1 MKLCLSSSENSGVEI
16 VYGLKLLR
24 HFAAILLHS
33 HPRAHSQLQ
42 YAQSAAVKTLKHML
56 FHNLWIEFGM
66 AIARRLKPRH
76 PRSTKFR
83 LLNWMISNLFYQLSL
98 AQQKHDETGLRP
110 SPPPAP
116 PLLEIVSLWW
126 IMLYFIYAYY
136 YYKII
141 ILLFAV
147 VQIFLERNKWML
159 HFSRKL
165 ARGILEGGRGLD
177 KCFMLLHV

>member
-16 VYGLKLLR
+16 VYGLKQLR
-24 HFAAILLHS
+24 HFAVILSHS

-66 AIARRLKPRH
+66 AIAWRLKPRH
-76 PRSTKFR
+76 PCSTKFR

-98 AQQKHDETGLRP
+98 AQQKHDETGFRP
-110 SPPPAP
+110 SPSPSAWNC
-116 PLLEIVSLWW
+116 ESMMNYTVF
-126 IMLYFIYAYY
+126 YYAYY

-177 KCFMLLHV
+177 KWFMLLHV

>member
-24 HFAAILLHS
+24 HFAAILSHS

-66 AIARRLKPRH
+66 AITWRLKPRH

-110 SPPPAP
+110 SPPPP
-116 PLLEIVSLWW
+116 PSAWNCESMMNYTVF
-126 IMLYFIYAYY
+126 YYAYY

-177 KCFMLLHV
+177 KWFMLLHV

>member
-1 MKLCLSSSENSGVEI
+1 MQGRFESSWFLSSGLFSVLELSWSESFDSQISLLGEEHCETVSSSSENSEVEI

-24 HFAAILLHS
+24 HFSAILSHS

-66 AIARRLKPRH
+66 AIARHLKPRH

-110 SPPPAP
+110 SPPPP
-116 PLLEIVSLWW
+116 SLCLKLWVYDE
-126 IMLYFIYAYY
+126 LYC
-136 YYKII
+136 
-141 ILLFAV
+141 ILLC
-147 VQIFLERNKWML
+147 
-159 HFSRKL
+159 
-165 ARGILEGGRGLD
+165 IL
-177 KCFMLLHV
+177 LL

>member
-1 MKLCLSSSENSGVEI
+1 MQGRFESSWFLSSGLFSVLELSWSESSSFDSQISLLGEEHCETVSSSSENSEVEI

-24 HFAAILLHS
+24 HFSAILSHS

-110 SPPPAP
+110 SPPP
-116 PLLEIVSLWW
+116 PLCLKLWV
-126 IMLYFIYAYY
+126 YD
-136 YYKII
+136 
-141 ILLFAV
+141 
-147 VQIFLERNKWML
+147 E
-159 HFSRKL
+159 
-165 ARGILEGGRGLD
+165 
-177 KCFMLLHV
+177 

>member
-1 MKLCLSSSENSGVEI
+1 M
-16 VYGLKLLR
+16 YGLKLLR

-33 HPRAHSQLQ
+33 HLRVHSQQQ

-98 AQQKHDETGLRP
+98 ARQKHDETGLRP
-110 SPPPAP
+110 SPPPPSAWNC
-116 PLLEIVSLWW
+116 ESMMNYAVF
-126 IMLYFIYAYY
+126 YYAYY

-147 VQIFLERNKWML
+147 VQIFPERNKWML
-159 HFSRKL
+159 HISRKL

-177 KCFMLLHV
+177 KWFMLLHV

>member
-1 MKLCLSSSENSGVEI
+1 M
-16 VYGLKLLR
+16 YGLKLLR

-33 HPRAHSQLQ
+33 HLRVHSQQQ

-98 AQQKHDETGLRP
+98 ARQKHDETGLRP
-110 SPPPAP
+110 SPPPP
-116 PLLEIVSLWW
+116 PSAWNCESMMNYAVF
-126 IMLYFIYAYY
+126 YYAYY

-177 KCFMLLHV
+177 KWFMLLHV